1 MTFILNNKKMIGRIF
16 LLLFVTCCMLLAG
29 CTVNTAKG
37 GTDASDSR
45 QLPLS
50 FATQFSAESLEG
62 GYWHIHVEDGTDYI
76 VVPEGFP
83 DQTFSYPGAVI
94 IRQPVSSVYLAASSA
109 MDLFVQLDAL
119 DTIATCST
127 KAEDYSIEEAA
138 EKIGDGTIKYVGK
151 YSAPDYETILAS
163 GCTLAVEST
172 MILHAPSIKEEL
184 ERLSIPVV
192 VERSSYET
200 DPLGRLEWIKFY
212 GILLGKEQEACDFYE
227 REAEKVRQVTETA
240 KGMPGDN
247 AKPEVA
253 FFYISSNGYVNVRK
267 PGDYVSKMI
276 ELAGGTYCPNDLDL
290 PEENALSTVNI
301 NWEDF
306 YLKARDADILIYN
319 ATIDEGI
326 YSVEDL
332 VAKSALFADFKAV
345 KNDAVFCTKAD
356 MFQKSSAVADI
367 ITDLNHV
374 IAGGE
379 DEDLTYLYHVNGQGM
394 Q

>member
-1 MTFILNNKKMIGRIF
+1 MMKRRLFF
-16 LLLFVTCCMLLAG
+16 LLFFLCILLTGCQEKRAEKDLHTAVDDPLML
-29 CTVNTAKG
+29 
-37 GTDASDSR
+37 SH
-45 QLPLS
+45 
-50 FATQFSAESLEG
+50 ATQFSAESLEG
-62 GYWHIHVEDGTDYI
+62 GYWHIHVEDGTEYI

-83 DQTFSYPGAVI
+83 DQTFSYPDAVI
-94 IRQPVSSVYLAASSA
+94 IRQPVSSIYLAASSA
-109 MDLFVQLDAL
+109 MDLFVQLNAL
-119 DTIATCST
+119 NAIATCST

-151 YSAPDYETILAS
+151 YSAPDYEAILAS

-326 YSVEDL
+326 NSVEDL

-345 KNDAVFCTKAD
+345 QNDAVFCTKAD

-379 DEDLTYLYHVNGQGM
+379 DQDLTYLYHVNGQGM